1 MENYEVTNMEV
12 TDVTTEPECETET
25 YYEDRGI
32 SAKDAITIGAVTLV
46 GAAALKWLG
55 KKLKPVFV
63 KKAAKFC
70 KNNGYTVVPNE
81 VLDARVEESVEESY
95 EVEEEE

>member
-1 MENYEVTNMEV
+1 MENYEVTETEV

-25 YYEDRGI
+25 YYENRVI
-32 SAKDAITIGAVTLV
+32 SAKDAIKIGAVTLV

-70 KNNGYTVVPNE
+70 KKNGYTVVANE
-81 VLDARVEESVEESY
+81 VLDAEVEESVQETY
-95 EVEEEE
+95 EVEED